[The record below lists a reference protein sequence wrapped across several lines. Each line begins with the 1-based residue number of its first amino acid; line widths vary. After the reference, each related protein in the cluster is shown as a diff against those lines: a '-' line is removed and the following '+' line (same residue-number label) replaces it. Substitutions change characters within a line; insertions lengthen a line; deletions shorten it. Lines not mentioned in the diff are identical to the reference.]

1 MPKTITLLGSTG
13 SIGTQTLEVVRAQQ
27 DIKVTALSAGDNID
41 LLERQIREFKPVLAA
56 VKTEE
61 KAKELQHVLNAR
73 KSEADVLLT
82 GVHGQMEEMINRV
95 EEKLNA
101 LSEKIAADVSDSTGR
116 TAEQTAQMQAS
127 LQEISQQLD
136 SMKLELA
143 EKIHTEDV
151 KCYRNM
157 QDLIKELTVKL
168 EENDTL
174 EKSLNTVKGYAKCL
188 TWFSVINFVVLVA
201 FILYSLG
208 VFNF

>member
-1 MPKTITLLGSTG
+1 M
-13 SIGTQTLEVVRAQQ
+13 
-27 DIKVTALSAGDNID
+27 
-41 LLERQIREFKPVLAA
+41 
-56 VKTEE
+56 
-61 KAKELQHVLNAR
+61 
-73 KSEADVLLT
+73 
-82 GVHGQMEEMINRV
+82 
-95 EEKLNA
+95 NA

-174 EKSLNTVKGYAKCL
+174 EKSLNTVKVMQNA
-188 TWFSVINFVVLVA
+188 
-201 FILYSLG
+201 
-208 VFNF
+208 

>member
-1 MPKTITLLGSTG
+1 
-13 SIGTQTLEVVRAQQ
+13 
-27 DIKVTALSAGDNID
+27 
-41 LLERQIREFKPVLAA
+41 
-56 VKTEE
+56 
-61 KAKELQHVLNAR
+61 
-73 KSEADVLLT
+73 
-82 GVHGQMEEMINRV
+82 
-95 EEKLNA
+95 
-101 LSEKIAADVSDSTGR
+101 
-116 TAEQTAQMQAS
+116 
-127 LQEISQQLD
+127 
-136 SMKLELA
+136 MKLELA

-174 EKSLNTVKGYAKCL
+174 EKSLNTVKGYTKCL

>member
-1 MPKTITLLGSTG
+1 
-13 SIGTQTLEVVRAQQ
+13 
-27 DIKVTALSAGDNID
+27 
-41 LLERQIREFKPVLAA
+41 
-56 VKTEE
+56 
-61 KAKELQHVLNAR
+61 
-73 KSEADVLLT
+73 
-82 GVHGQMEEMINRV
+82 MEEMINRV

-127 LQEISQQLD
+127 LHEISQQLD

-174 EKSLNTVKGYAKCL
+174 EKSLKTVKGDAKCL
-188 TWFSVINFVVLVA
+188 TWFSVIYFVVLVA